1 MQAQEAVI
9 QRSFTEVSHV
19 SIKKKKKKHQPC
31 SLSKPNKLMVSQCE
45 LCCSG
50 ITLSF
55 ITSL

>member
-1 MQAQEAVI
+1 MQAQEAII
-9 QRSFTEVSHV
+9 QRSFIEVSHV
-19 SIKKKKKKHQPC
+19 SIKKKNQPC
-31 SLSKPNKLMVSQCE
+31 SLSKPNKLTVSQCE